1 MAERVMTGT
10 KTRQR
15 EASDAEAA
23 PDGARASSVRTT
35 RDEWLKTAMDTLISD
50 GVEKV
55 KVLTIAQKLN
65 SSRSSFYW
73 FFKSR
78 KDLLDQLLEA
88 WKSKNTQPLL
98 ERAERPAA
106 TITEAVLNIFE
117 CWADEDLFDTRLDFA
132 VREWARRSGSVRRAL
147 DKADNQRLDAIT
159 QMFVRHGYD
168 PHEAVIRARTLYF
181 MQVGYFALD
190 LQEPIEAR
198 LLYTQQYLLCLTGK
212 TGSKEEIER
221 FAGFIASLK
230 QPRSSA
236 PEPQTK

>member
-1 MAERVMTGT
+1 MT
-10 KTRQR
+10 
-15 EASDAEAA
+15 E
-23 PDGARASSVRTT
+23 RTT
-35 RDEWLKTAMDTLISD
+35 TPTKSGRHVAVVEEDAVDSSKPSSRTSREDWLRTAMDTLLSD

-78 KDLLDQLLEA
+78 KDLLDQLLQA
-88 WKSKNTQPLL
+88 WKSKNTQPLV
-98 ERAERPAA
+98 ERAERPAR
-106 TITEAVLNIFE
+106 TITESVLNVFE
-117 CWADEDLFDTRLDFA
+117 CWADEELFDTRLDFA
-132 VREWARRSGSVRRAL
+132 IREWARRSGSVRKAL
-147 DKADNQRLDAIT
+147 DKADNERLDAISS
-159 QMFVRHGYD
+159 MFVRHGYD

-190 LQEPIEAR
+190 LQEPSETR

-221 FAGFIASLK
+221 FAGFIAGLR
-230 QPRSSA
+230 QRPSA
-236 PEPQTK
+236 GAAGRTA

>member
-1 MAERVMTGT
+1 MIDRTTTRTKVRHRVVAENESGAESA
-10 KTRQR
+10 KT
-15 EASDAEAA
+15 S
-23 PDGARASSVRTT
+23 PVRTT
-35 RDEWLKTAMDTLISD
+35 REDWLRTAMDTLISD

-88 WKSKNTQPLL
+88 WKSKNTQPLV
-98 ERAERPAA
+98 ERAERPAG

-117 CWADEDLFDTRLDFA
+117 CWADEELFDTRLDFA
-132 VREWARRSGSVRRAL
+132 VREWARRSGSVRKAL
-147 DKADNQRLDAIT
+147 DKADGERLEAVSK
-159 QMFVRHGYD
+159 MFVRHGYD
-168 PHEAVIRARTLYF
+168 AHEAVIRARTLYF

-221 FAGFIASLK
+221 FAGFIASVK
-230 QPRSSA
+230 QRPSGVA
-236 PEPQTK
+236 

>member
-1 MAERVMTGT
+1 MVEHTTAGR
-10 KTRQR
+10 KARR
-15 EASDAEAA
+15 HNAPEADSAI
-23 PDGARASSVRTT
+23 DGAKTSSVRTA
-35 RDEWLKTAMDTLISD
+35 REDWLHTAMDTLISD

-88 WKSKNTQPLL
+88 WKSKNTQSLV
-98 ERAERPAA
+98 ERAERPAKS
-106 TITEAVLNIFE
+106 ITEAVLNIFE
-117 CWADEDLFDTRLDFA
+117 CWADEELFDTRLDFA

-147 DKADNQRLDAIT
+147 DKADDQRLNAIS

-181 MQVGYFALD
+181 MQIGYFALD
-190 LQEPIEAR
+190 LQEPHETR

-221 FAGFIASLK
+221 FAGFMASLR
-230 QPRSSA
+230 QPSA
-236 PEPQTK
+236 RTS

>member
-1 MAERVMTGT
+1 MVDQATART
-10 KTRQR
+10 KTRRR
-15 EASDAEAA
+15 EAPEAEPAINS
-23 PDGARASSVRTT
+23 GRASSVRTT
-35 RDEWLKTAMDTLISD
+35 HEDWLRTAMDTLISD

-88 WKSKNTQPLL
+88 WRSKNTRPLV
-98 ERAERPAA
+98 ERAERSAK

-117 CWADEDLFDTRLDFA
+117 CWADEELFDTRLDFA

-147 DKADNQRLDAIT
+147 DKADNQRLDAIS

-168 PHEAVIRARTLYF
+168 SHEAVIRARTLYF
-181 MQVGYFALD
+181 MQIGYFALD
-190 LQEPIEAR
+190 LQEPNETR

-212 TGSKEEIER
+212 TGNKEEIER
-221 FAGFIASLK
+221 FAAFIASLK
-230 QPRSSA
+230 
-236 PEPQTK
+236 

>member
-1 MAERVMTGT
+1 MVDQAHARP
-10 KTRQR
+10 KSRRR
-15 EASDAEAA
+15 EVTEAEARIEDSKA
-23 PDGARASSVRTT
+23 NSVRTT
-35 RDEWLKTAMDTLISD
+35 REDWLRTAMDTLISD

-78 KDLLDQLLEA
+78 KDLLDQLLKA
-88 WKSKNTQPLL
+88 WKSKNTQPLV
-98 ERAERPAA
+98 ERAERPAK

-117 CWADEDLFDTRLDFA
+117 CWANEELFDTRLDFA

-159 QMFVRHGYD
+159 QMFIRHRYD

-221 FAGFIASLK
+221 FASFIASLK
-230 QPRSSA
+230 QPSPRPS
-236 PEPQTK
+236 